1 MGLRD
6 DRAVGDEDATWVDS
20 AEQREANPELAA
32 MLAPRPRSGV
42 LPTKKTAP
50 RPAPSVRP
58 VAPVAVVAAPPKPKR
73 VVVEPS
79 VVVKEER
86 PAPPAIDRNE
96 MTLPFQMPVHM
107 ARPAPVPVRAS
118 EESTVIMA
126 NVPVAP
132 PSRPAPAPASRPDSG
147 ELPAFVA
154 SVETAIVTPPSLRAM
169 SLDADARPS
178 RRRRREPLSKR
189 VVVSAVCMAIFTF
202 GAAVGSISL
211 GTQATSGFSQPHLAN
226 ALTRGERPVVEGL
239 PQVPQAPTAWRS
251 PDDAEPAPVAAAPA
265 PAPVRPKA
273 PAAAGRSVT
282 VAAPPKATATPARVV
297 ESSKDDVS
305 SAKQTS
311 SAAAGILENSL
322 GGR

>member
-6 DRAVGDEDATWVDS
+6 DRAVGEEDATWVDS

-32 MLAPRPRSGV
+32 ALAPRPRSGV

-50 RPAPSVRP
+50 RPAPSAR
-58 VAPVAVVAAPPKPKR
+58 PVAVVAAPPKPKR
-73 VVVEPS
+73 VVIEPS

-107 ARPAPVPVRAS
+107 ARPAPVPVRAP

-132 PSRPAPAPASRPDSG
+132 PSRPAPASRPDSG

-169 SLDADARPS
+169 ALDAEVRSS

-251 PDDAEPAPVAAAPA
+251 PDDAEPAPVAAAPI
-265 PAPVRPKA
+265 PARPKA

-282 VAAPPKATATPARVV
+282 VAAPPKATAAPARVV

-311 SAAAGILENSL
+311 SAAAGVLENSL